1 MTKPSND
8 DLSSLSTTMVLAV
21 GVAAIATSQLDL
33 GFYYASFLD
42 LADTERLALVGLIFA
57 MLAILTT
64 AIQWTNLRSMS
75 SSPTKRTDYPLAEI
89 EAATTD
95 KEKFMALFPY
105 LKQQILDQLKDENE
119 LLDEA
124 IKYLDRM
131 MEYSVPGGKLN
142 RGTTVI
148 AVFRTL
154 SGGKLSTYETAQAA
168 VLGWCIEFLQAF
180 FLVADD
186 VMDESQTRRGAP
198 CWYKLPDVGIV
209 AINDSFLL
217 ESFVYTLLKLHFQN
231 HENYAELLQLLLDVT
246 QKTEIGQLYDLT
258 SQPLNG
264 KIDLDR
270 FTMTRYAKIVKY
282 KTAFYSFYLPV
293 AMGMRLAGVHEAS
306 AYDLAR
312 TICVEMGEYFQIQDD
327 YLDCFGDPEVIGKV
341 GTDIQDNKCSWLV
354 VQALQKSNAKQASLL
369 KANYGQWNDGKV
381 EKIKKLYRELELPKL
396 YETYE
401 ESFYQ
406 SIQAKLNKVTD
417 MPKEVFELFLKKIYK
432 RSK

>member
-1 MTKPSND
+1 MAKSSSND
-8 DLSSLSTTMVLAV
+8 DLTSLTTTMVLAV
-21 GVAAIATSQLDL
+21 GVAALASSQLDL
-33 GFYYASFLD
+33 GFFYASFLD
-42 LADTERLALVGLIFA
+42 LADAERLAFVGLVFA
-57 MLAILTT
+57 TLTILTT
-64 AIQWTNLRSMS
+64 AVQWTSLSKPASPKKRS
-75 SSPTKRTDYPLAEI
+75 YPLAEI

-95 KEKFMALFPY
+95 KEKFMVLFPY
-105 LKQQILDQLKDENE
+105 LKQQILDEVRDENE
-119 LLDEA
+119 LLEEA
-124 IKYLDRM
+124 VKHLDRM

-148 AVFRTL
+148 AVFRSL
-154 SGGKLSTYETAQAA
+154 SGGKLSTYATAQAA

-186 VMDESQTRRGAP
+186 VMDESETRRGAP
-198 CWYKLPDVGIV
+198 CWYKLPDIGIV
-209 AINDSFLL
+209 AVNDSFLL
-217 ESFVYTLLKLHFQN
+217 ESFVYTILKLHFDD

-293 AMGMRLAGVHEAS
+293 AMGMRLAGVQEES
-306 AYDLAR
+306 AYTLAR

-327 YLDCFGDPEVIGKV
+327 YLDCFGDPDVIGKV

-354 VQALQKSNAKQASLL
+354 VQALQKCNSKQVALL
-369 KANYGQWNDGKV
+369 KANYGQWNDSKV
-381 EKIKKLYRELELPKL
+381 AKIKKLYKELELSKL

-401 ESFYQ
+401 ESFYK

-417 MPKEVFELFLKKIYK
+417 MPKEVFEIFLNKIYK